1 MRTTARARF
10 VRVSARKARL
20 VLDQIRGKAVAEA
33 LATLEYTPRAAAR
46 LIEKVLR
53 SAVANAE
60 HNHQVRD
67 LDDLRVVQAY
77 ADGGPVLKRVQPRA
91 MGRAFSIK
99 HRTSHLT
106 IGVSDETNGTV
117 VVPAAPPAARPS
129 APPPTRGASG
139 SRPAGAGASRLGAK
153 RRQAGAKNHSEA
165 EGEKVAM
172 GQKTHPIGF
181 RIGVTRTW
189 SSRWFATKTYANL
202 LHEDVK
208 IRRFIKDQLYHAGIA
223 KIDIERSANRA
234 RITIST
240 ARPGII
246 IGRKGSEVEK
256 LKNELQV
263 RTGKEIYLNIEE
275 VIHPE
280 LDAQLVAENVAL
292 QLQKRVAFRRAMKK
306 AVTSALRLGA
316 DGIRIACAGRLGG
329 GEIARREWYRDGRV
343 PLHTLRADIDYGLAT
358 AHTTYGTIG
367 VKVWVFKGEVLRAA
381 PAEA

>member
-1 MRTTARARF
+1 
-10 VRVSARKARL
+10 
-20 VLDQIRGKAVAEA
+20 
-33 LATLEYTPRAAAR
+33 
-46 LIEKVLR
+46 
-53 SAVANAE
+53 
-60 HNHQVRD
+60 
-67 LDDLRVVQAY
+67 
-77 ADGGPVLKRVQPRA
+77 
-91 MGRAFSIK
+91 
-99 HRTSHLT
+99 
-106 IGVSDETNGTV
+106 
-117 VVPAAPPAARPS
+117 
-129 APPPTRGASG
+129 
-139 SRPAGAGASRLGAK
+139 
-153 RRQAGAKNHSEA
+153 
-165 EGEKVAM
+165 M

-181 RIGVTRTW
+181 RLGPTRTW
-189 SSRWFATKTYANL
+189 SSRWFATKAYAAL

-256 LKNELQV
+256 LKNELQA

-329 GEIARREWYRDGRV
+329 GEIARKEWYRDGPHDLRDDRCEGLDLQGRSAARRAGGSV
-343 PLHTLRADIDYGLAT
+343 RELSRADAQARQVPEGPAGADEGD
-358 AHTTYGTIG
+358 
-367 VKVWVFKGEVLRAA
+367 RAA
-381 PAEA
+381 RRDARVRRVWTEGARAGLGDEPADRGGARRALAEPQTRRQDLDPDLPRQARDEEAGRDPDGQGQGQPGGVGGRRETRADHLRDAGRAGGRGARGVPDGRAEDGHRDEVRDAHPDALMAARAGTAPLARHAGRAFEERRR

>member
-1 MRTTARARF
+1 
-10 VRVSARKARL
+10 
-20 VLDQIRGKAVAEA
+20 
-33 LATLEYTPRAAAR
+33 
-46 LIEKVLR
+46 
-53 SAVANAE
+53 
-60 HNHQVRD
+60 
-67 LDDLRVVQAY
+67 
-77 ADGGPVLKRVQPRA
+77 
-91 MGRAFSIK
+91 
-99 HRTSHLT
+99 
-106 IGVSDETNGTV
+106 
-117 VVPAAPPAARPS
+117 
-129 APPPTRGASG
+129 
-139 SRPAGAGASRLGAK
+139 
-153 RRQAGAKNHSEA
+153 
-165 EGEKVAM
+165 M

-189 SSRWFATKTYANL
+189 SSRWFATKTYAAL

-329 GEIARREWYRDGRV
+329 SEIARREWYRDAACRCTRSAPTSTTASPPRTRRRGRSASRSGSS
-343 PLHTLRADIDYGLAT
+343 RARSC
-358 AHTTYGTIG
+358 
-367 VKVWVFKGEVLRAA
+367 VLPR
-381 PAEA
+381 PPRPRSRPC

>member
-1 MRTTARARF
+1 
-10 VRVSARKARL
+10 
-20 VLDQIRGKAVAEA
+20 
-33 LATLEYTPRAAAR
+33 
-46 LIEKVLR
+46 
-53 SAVANAE
+53 
-60 HNHQVRD
+60 
-67 LDDLRVVQAY
+67 
-77 ADGGPVLKRVQPRA
+77 
-91 MGRAFSIK
+91 
-99 HRTSHLT
+99 
-106 IGVSDETNGTV
+106 
-117 VVPAAPPAARPS
+117 
-129 APPPTRGASG
+129 
-139 SRPAGAGASRLGAK
+139 
-153 RRQAGAKNHSEA
+153 
-165 EGEKVAM
+165 M

-181 RIGVTRTW
+181 RLGSTRTW
-189 SSRWFATKTYANL
+189 SSRWFATKNYADL

-208 IRRFIKDQLYHAGIA
+208 IRRHIKDQLYHAGIA

-381 PAEA
+381 PSEP